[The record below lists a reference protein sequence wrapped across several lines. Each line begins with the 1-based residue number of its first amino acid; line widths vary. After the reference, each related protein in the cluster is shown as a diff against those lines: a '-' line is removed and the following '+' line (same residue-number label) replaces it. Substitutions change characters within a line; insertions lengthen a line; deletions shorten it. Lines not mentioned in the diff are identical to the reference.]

1 MQLSYIIFLK
11 NNLTYKKAFG
21 AILLALYVFITTP
34 VQVWHGHYHHSVT
47 ASKSVTLENQEAFTQ
62 QANDSIDA
70 SCNIC
75 DHHYSVYV
83 DDAISI
89 IQATLSNPLAE
100 EANLISTIPSTPD
113 FCFSN
118 KGPPAAACAFS

>member
-1 MQLSYIIFLK
+1 MT

-34 VQVWHGHYHHSVT
+34 VQVWHGHYHPSVT
-47 ASKSVTLENQEAFTQ
+47 VARSENLQNQQAFTE
-62 QANDSIDA
+62 QANDGIDA

-75 DHHYSVYV
+75 DHYYSVYL

-89 IQATLSNPLAE
+89 IQASLSNPLAE
-100 EANLISTIPSTPD
+100 EANLICTIPSTPD
-113 FCFSN
+113 FYFSN

>member
-1 MQLSYIIFLK
+1 MT

-34 VQVWHGHYHHSVT
+34 VQVWHGHYHPSIK
-47 ASKSVTLENQEAFTQ
+47 AAKSVTLENQEALTQ
-62 QANDSIDA
+62 QSNDSTDA

-83 DDAISI
+83 DDAIFI
-89 IQATLSNPLAE
+89 IQATFPKLVAE
-100 EANLISTIPSTPD
+100 EGNVICTIPSTPD
-113 FCFSN
+113 FHFSN
-118 KGPPAAACAFS
+118 KGPPATACAFS